1 MVKIDVTRRGRH
13 GMPKTNKKKQVSR
26 GICFGSGPL
35 VGFLWI
41 LRDQPMR
48 YVVNLISRLLYP
60 TCGTG
65 SDLGH
70 SMKFKAGHR
79 IDETRVVVF

>member
-13 GMPKTNKKKQVSR
+13 GMPKTNKKKNKSAGESALAVV
-26 GICFGSGPL
+26 PL
-35 VGFLWI
+35 SFLWI
-41 LRDQPMR
+41 LRDQPKR

-60 TCGTG
+60 TGGTG